1 MEVSLAGAENKL
13 GHLFLTKNKEMTAVK
28 TNEVINFDILLY
40 FIIS

>member
-28 TNEVINFDILLY
+28 TNEVINLIYCCIL
-40 FIIS
+40 